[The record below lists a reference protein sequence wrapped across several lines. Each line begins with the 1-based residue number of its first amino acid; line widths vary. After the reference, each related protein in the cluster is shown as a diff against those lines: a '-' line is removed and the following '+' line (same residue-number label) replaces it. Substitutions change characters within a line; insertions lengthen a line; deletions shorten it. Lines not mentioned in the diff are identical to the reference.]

1 MIERTFKAFGRTL
14 AALAAASSGGQR
26 ILALHGWLDNAASF
40 LPLAD
45 HLPEFDIVALD
56 MAGHGRSD
64 HRGADGEYNIW
75 SDLPDIEA
83 VADALGW
90 DRFNLIGHS
99 RGAIVS
105 SLFASSLPERVER
118 LVLLDGLAALPAEPG
133 ECTGQLAAFLRDKK
147 RLLDHPGRV
156 FASLEEAVEVRARSG
171 LSPVAARLI
180 AERNLKPVDNGWC
193 WSFDARLRGASAFK
207 LTEAHNAA
215 VMAGLSMPALVLFAE
230 EGMGARE
237 RALPPLPGTL
247 TVETV
252 PGSHHCHM
260 EASVDLIAERVRQ
273 FFTSGEQR

>member
-1 MIERTFKAFGRTL
+1 MIERTFEAFGRTL
-14 AALAAASSGGQR
+14 AALAAVSAGGQR
-26 ILALHGWLDNAASF
+26 ILALHGWLDNAASI
-40 LPLAD
+40 LPLAG

-56 MAGHGRSD
+56 MAGHGRSA
-64 HRGADGEYNIW
+64 HRSADGEYNIW

-99 RGAIVS
+99 RGAMVS
-105 SLFASSLPERVER
+105 CLFASSLPERVER
-118 LVLLDGLAALPAEPG
+118 LVLLDGLAALAAEPG
-133 ECTGQLAAFLRDKK
+133 ECTAQLAAFLRDKK
-147 RLLDHPGRV
+147 RLLDRPGRV
-156 FASLEEAVEVRARSG
+156 FSSLQEAVEVRKRSG
-171 LSPVAARLI
+171 LSSAAARLI
-180 AERNLKPVDNGWC
+180 AERNLKPADNGWC
-193 WSFDARLRGASAFK
+193 WSHDARLRGASAFK

-260 EASVDLIAERVRQ
+260 EASADLIAERIRK
-273 FFTSGEQR
+273 FLTSGE

>member
-1 MIERTFKAFGRTL
+1 MIERTFEAFGRTL
-14 AALAAASSGGQR
+14 AALAAVSAGGQR

-40 LPLAD
+40 LPLAG

-56 MAGHGRSD
+56 MAGHGRSA
-64 HRGADGEYNIW
+64 HRSADGEYNIW

-99 RGAIVS
+99 RGAMVS
-105 SLFASSLPERVER
+105 CLFASSLPERVER
-118 LVLLDGLAALPAEPG
+118 LVLLDGLAALAAEPG
-133 ECTGQLAAFLRDKK
+133 ECTAQLAAFLRDKK
-147 RLLDHPGRV
+147 RLLDRLGRIFSSV
-156 FASLEEAVEVRARSG
+156 QEAVEVRKRSG
-171 LSPVAARLI
+171 LSSAAARLI
-180 AERNLKPVDNGWC
+180 AERNLKPADNGWC
-193 WSFDARLRGASAFK
+193 WSHDARLRGASAFK

-260 EASVDLIAERVRQ
+260 EASADLIAERIRK
-273 FFTSGEQR
+273 FLTSGE